1 MTTTVKD
8 YFEMKEKECENLFA
22 EGILT
27 RDTDKIYKA
36 QIMRDQILS
45 ELAEMELAEIEDYK
59 PEEDI
64 STYETCNY

>member
-1 MTTTVKD
+1 MTAIVKE

-27 RDTDKIYKA
+27 KDTDKIHKA
-36 QIMRDQILS
+36 QIMRDQILN
-45 ELAEMELAEIEDYK
+45 ELAEIELAEIEDYK

-64 STYETCNY
+64 STYETCDY

>member
-1 MTTTVKD
+1 MKEEF
-8 YFEMKEKECENLFA
+8 FEQEKECENLFA

-27 RDTDKIYKA
+27 KDTEKIHKA
-36 QIMRDQILS
+36 QIMRDEILNRMTEL
-45 ELAEMELAEIEDYK
+45 ELADMEYYK

>member
-1 MTTTVKD
+1 MKEEF
-8 YFEMKEKECENLFA
+8 FEQEKECENLFV

-27 RDTDKIYKA
+27 KDTEKIHKA
-36 QIMRDQILS
+36 QIMRDEILNRMTEL
-45 ELAEMELAEIEDYK
+45 ELADMEYYK

>member
-1 MTTTVKD
+1 MKKGF
-8 YFEMKEKECENLFA
+8 FEQEKECENLFA

-27 RDTDKIYKA
+27 RDTEKIHKA
-36 QIMRDQILS
+36 QVIRDNILIRMAEL
-45 ELAEMELAEIEDYK
+45 ELADMECYK

>member
-1 MTTTVKD
+1 MKEEF
-8 YFEMKEKECENLFA
+8 FEEEKECENLFA

-27 RDTDKIYKA
+27 KDTEKIHKA
-36 QIMRDQILS
+36 QIMRDEILNRMTEL
-45 ELAEMELAEIEDYK
+45 ELANMEYYK